1 MLTKNDVLEWM
12 REDLKEMEK
21 DVEKVDI
28 EIKKHLSKFKDLDK
42 FFIDVQYIVN
52 YYFYNQSEYK
62 NIEDFKEHLKKE
74 IRFYVYSFWLSF
86 EKILKIDDEL
96 DNIINSYDK
105 LIYFWEDNPVEN
117 LRKEEQSEWLM
128 WSIKKS
134 IWKVL

>member
-1 MLTKNDVLEWM
+1 MA
-12 REDLKEMEK
+12 KE
-21 DVEKVDI
+21 
-28 EIKKHLSKFKDLDK
+28 EIKKLVENSK
-42 FFIDVQYIVN
+42 IV
-52 YYFYNQSEYK
+52 
-62 NIEDFKEHLKKE
+62 
-74 IRFYVYSFWLSF
+74 
-86 EKILKIDDEL
+86 IDDEL